1 MHRHWGFRYEFVSPF
16 GFWFRTGWRFPR
28 RGEYVRMLEWYREEL
43 EAEPSAEDE
52 KGLARAHYCRRQL
65 S

>member
-52 KGLARAHYCRRQL
+52 KD
-65 S
+65 